1 MSSLFIGLG
10 GFGIGTLDCL
20 SAKMDAY
27 NRDLANHNMPT
38 MAADYY
44 FIDTDSS
51 RYNRNPH
58 DYLPSS
64 NKYFHDI
71 GRCSPDYLIEGMRNV
86 GGTQYDLLQKWYD
99 AYSKTTTMNDG
110 SDCVRQY
117 ARLGFAAEAP
127 LIEQEL
133 IPLIERVDRNNGRIY
148 VVTSSCGGTGSGI
161 YMDVL
166 YMISEIY
173 AGLHPTFD
181 TANVRLIMAMPE
193 GYIPPEL
200 GSHNVACHKKRLNAF
215 ATLEELNA
223 ICKEKKTMPS
233 KYNGCYVGSYKKR
246 DPFQPFRFGYLY
258 DTADKSIGES
268 CKDLSE
274 FLFELELSGDPV
286 AETEGYNGSYFDGL
300 LTGTVD
306 GNWNY
311 SINDEYVK
319 AFNALG
325 RYSIEKPDF
334 LYKKYF
340 SDRLLFDVFHKGLLG
355 ENNSIDEDLVRDL
368 AAHFMDDCHY
378 QIGLAYDK
386 ITACYLSRD
395 IFDNDFQAAAM
406 FSVFNNY
413 PDTSLP
419 EVKQIVEAKKVL
431 LEEIKTK
438 VYSRCK
444 EWLCKYDLATVY
456 AVLERLDVYLY
467 AQALRINQDYAE
479 MLDKAKEASRGG
491 FLRRHIQPQ
500 RAMEQFRQMLQV
512 WLSFEVSKALS
523 SGRDVDIAVQD
534 QGYLDYCK
542 AFVEM
547 AKRNFCL
554 EKEQEHWDER
564 FIKEVG
570 TLKYKENTSFI
581 PNLDTLVDN
590 QCNIVPDS
598 PMVVTYDRVVI
609 DNPEQADFAQGT
621 CTPATLNERI
631 MEEMRNNVDDCNM
644 DELFDPTPG
653 NAKSLYARSNS
664 MLFVERYVAA
674 AKKLIDILLEANES
688 YRSLFACDI
697 LSRLQ
702 QLSQIESSMICMK
715 YAGYDK
721 VQMKTA
727 DLPNDAVTTYICH
740 IISNTNNLSLMQD
753 LGIQRGRNSD
763 IIANPSFADK
773 IVKLIV
779 RNGYRIDDYRYF
791 ESYKEFAKREVKVGR
806 YYDPF
811 IDKRFL
817 GAPDQDGKYP
827 CDVSAA
833 LEMIEQSKT
842 YSLDG
847 FNDVEIYKYCLALLY
862 EYYDAL
868 KQGGHIE
875 SDFKNAISHPA
886 NTTTIDIRQL
896 VYDMLRR
903 NYTLKESQTIDLASL
918 STINDMKDLTIW
930 IQYVLSK
937 KVFINNECW
946 LYGKAL
952 EDFNLTL
959 SSDLEEA
966 IGDMMGEGNRPDYD
980 FFNSYLDWYRKI

>member
-1 MSSLFIGLG
+1 MSGLFIGLG
-10 GFGIGTLDCL
+10 GFGTRTLDCL

-27 NRDLANHNMPT
+27 NRDLANHNMP
-38 MAADYY
+38 MMVVDYY

-58 DYLPSS
+58 DFLPSS

-71 GRCSPDYLIEGMRNV
+71 GRYSPDSIVAGMKRD
-86 GGTQYDLLQKWYD
+86 GGKQYDLWKKWYD
-99 AYSKTTTMNDG
+99 AYSKTTTMNIG
-110 SDCVRQY
+110 ADCVRQY
-117 ARLGFAAEAP
+117 ARLGFAAEATAIRQELAP
-127 LIEQEL
+127 LIQ
-133 IPLIERVDRNNGRIY
+133 RVTQQNGQIY
-148 VVTSSCGGTGSGI
+148 VITSSCGGTGSGV
-161 YMDVL
+161 YMDLL

-173 AGLHPTFD
+173 ECMSTSAMSTD
-181 TANVRLIMAMPE
+181 VRLVMAMPE
-193 GYIPPEL
+193 GYISNGNRL
-200 GSHNVACHKKRLNAF
+200 DVANMKMRLNAF

-223 ICKEKKTMPS
+223 ICKGKDTMPS
-233 KYNGCYVGSYKKR
+233 KFNGCYVGSYKKNG
-246 DPFQPFRFGYLY
+246 PFQPFRFGYLY
-258 DTADKSIGES
+258 DTADKSIGKS

-274 FLFELELSGDPV
+274 FLFELELAGDTNTNNC
-286 AETEGYNGSYFDGL
+286 AGYNGSYFDGL

-306 GNWNY
+306 GNWN
-311 SINDEYVK
+311 SSTNDEYVR
-319 AFNALG
+319 AFNAIG
-325 RYSIEKPDF
+325 RYSIEKPDS
-334 LYKKYF
+334 LYRRYF
-340 SDRLLFDVFHKGLLG
+340 SDRLLFDVFHKGLIG
-355 ENNSIDEDLVRDL
+355 ESKSVDEDLVRDL
-368 AAHFMDDCHY
+368 AACFMDNCRY
-378 QIGLAYDK
+378 QICLTHDR
-386 ITACYLSRD
+386 ITARYLSRD

-419 EVKQIVEAKKVL
+419 EVEQIVEAKNVL

-438 VYSRCK
+438 VYNQCK
-444 EWLCKYDLATVY
+444 EWLWKYDFATVY
-456 AVLERLDVYLY
+456 AVLERLDVNTYG
-467 AQALRINQDYAE
+467 QAISIDQDYAE
-479 MLDKAKEASRGG
+479 MLDRAKEASRGG
-491 FLRRHIQPQ
+491 FLHRHIQPE
-500 RAMEQFRQMLQV
+500 RAMNQFRQMLDV
-512 WLSFEVSKALS
+512 WLNFEVSKALS
-523 SGRDVDIAVQD
+523 SGIGVDIAVRNK
-534 QGYLDYCK
+534 GYLDYCK
-542 AFVEM
+542 AFVEIAM
-547 AKRNFCL
+547 RNFSL
-554 EKEQEHWDER
+554 EKEQEHWDAR
-564 FIKEVG
+564 FIREVE
-570 TLKYKENTSFI
+570 TLKYKENTSYI

-590 QCNIVPDS
+590 HCNIVPDS
-598 PMVVTYDRVVI
+598 PMVVTYYSVVI
-609 DNPEQADFAQGT
+609 GNPAQADFTQGT
-621 CTPATLNERI
+621 CTLATLHERI
-631 MEEMRNNVDDCNM
+631 MEEMRSNVDDCNL

-664 MLFVERYVAA
+664 MLFVEKYVAA
-674 AKKLIDILLEANES
+674 AKKQIDILLEANES
-688 YRSLFACDI
+688 YRSLFAGDI

-715 YAGYDK
+715 YSGYDN

-727 DLPNDAVTTYICH
+727 YLPNDAVTTYICH

-753 LGIQRGRNSD
+753 LGIQRGCNSD

-791 ESYKEFAKREVKVGR
+791 EDYKEFARREIKVGCR
-806 YYDPF
+806 YDPF

-817 GAPDQDGKYP
+817 GVPDKDGKYP

-847 FNDVEIYKYCLALLY
+847 FNDVEIYKFCLALLY

-875 SDFKNAISHPA
+875 SDFENAISHPA

-980 FFNSYLDWYRKI
+980 FFNAYSDWYRKI